1 MPWLI
6 LHIESDEEHCEA
18 IEDALLSTGAS
29 AVTLQDNA
37 DQPLFEPDPGTTPLW
52 RNLLIS
58 GMYDAATDIEAI
70 VAQLRS
76 QSGLVLGQ
84 HRVEILEDKDWV
96 RTWMDSYQPMPMGQR
111 LWICPSWLQ
120 PPDANAVNLVLDP
133 GMAFGTGTHPTT
145 SMCLQWLDA
154 AAVEGKTVIDYGCG
168 SGILAIAALLLGAD
182 SGIATDIDPQAIAA
196 TRSNAERNQ
205 VDDHRLRLCY
215 PQDMVDAAPADIL
228 LANILAGPLS
238 SMAPQISA
246 LVKVGGQIVLSGIL
260 RQQACEVISAYPEFS
275 FDTPRELDE
284 WVLLAGIKSTS

>member
-6 LHIESDEEHCEA
+6 LHIDSDQDHCEA
-18 IEDALLSTGAS
+18 IEDAMLASGAS

-52 RNLLIS
+52 RKLQIS
-58 GMYDAATDIEAI
+58 GLYDASTEIEPIVEQMRSRDELAI
-70 VAQLRS
+70 
-76 QSGLVLGQ
+76 GQ

-96 RTWMDSYQPMPMGQR
+96 RSWMDSYQPMPMGQR

-120 PPDANAVNLVLDP
+120 PPDASAVNLILDP

-154 AAVEGKTVIDYGCG
+154 ATLDGKTVIDYGCG

-182 SGIATDIDPQAIAA
+182 SAIATDNDPQAIAA

-205 VDDHRLRLCY
+205 VASESLQLCY
-215 PQDMVDAAPADIL
+215 PRDMVDAAAADIL
-228 LANILAGPLS
+228 LANILAGTLSTLAPKITPL
-238 SMAPQISA
+238 I
-246 LVKVGGQIVLSGIL
+246 KIGGQIVLSGIL
-260 RQQACEVISAYPEFS
+260 QQQTGQVMEAYPAFEFVPS
-275 FDTPRELDE
+275 REQE
-284 WVLLAGIKSTS
+284 GWILLAGRRLA

>member
-6 LHIESDEEHCEA
+6 LHIESDEDHCEA
-18 IEDALLSTGAS
+18 IEDALLGSGAS

-58 GMYDAATDIEAI
+58 GMYDAATNIEAI
-70 VAQLRS
+70 VEQLRS
-76 QSGLVLGQ
+76 QPELVFGQ

-96 RTWMDSYQPMPMGQR
+96 RSWMDSYQPMPMGQR

-120 PPDANAVNLVLDP
+120 PPDPGAVNLVLDP

-154 AAVEGKTVIDYGCG
+154 TAVAGKTVIDYGCG

-205 VDDHRLRLCY
+205 VDDHKLQLCY
-215 PQDMVDAAPADIL
+215 PRDMVDAAPADIL

-246 LVKVGGQIVLSGIL
+246 LVKAGGQIVLSGIL
-260 RQQACEVISAYPEFS
+260 QQQAFEVISAYPEFS
-275 FDTPRELDE
+275 FDTPRELDG
-284 WVLLAGIKSTS
+284 WVLLAGIKGAS